1 MIISVALATRFPAK
15 TGVIPRIKN
24 PIKKVISREL
34 IMTSSKL
41 RCFSISF
48 LYADS
53 RYNNVAAIKNI
64 LDHYTEHIHLL
75 SPFYI
80 LRGGCKHDYPYVSCA
95 VRYLEMRSVEPLEGD
110 LLDISGYT
118 DHLSHRCKAQFA
130 NLVRTGILAVLRFCM
145 AECSATHP

>member
-1 MIISVALATRFPAK
+1 MIISVALAVRFPAK
-15 TGVIPRIKN
+15 TGAIPRIKN
-24 PIKKVISREL
+24 PIKKVISLEL

-64 LDHYTEHIHLL
+64 LDHDTEHIHRL
-75 SPFYI
+75 SPLYI
-80 LRGGCKHDYPYVSCA
+80 FRGCCKHDYLYVSCA
-95 VRYLEMRSVEPLEGD
+95 VRYLEMRPVEPLEGD
-110 LLDISGYT
+110 LLNLSGYT
-118 DHLSHRCKAQFA
+118 DHLSHSCKTHFA
-130 NLVRTGILAVLRFCM
+130 NLVRPGILAVLRFRM